1 MLQFMQKYCSVL
13 PCEAI
18 TPGRLFNWTN
28 RHFICCN
35 EERVDVEGRFAKN
48 VFISKRIAT
57 LLKPFTRK
65 I

>member
-35 EERVDVEGRFAKN
+35 EERVDVGRRFAQN
-48 VFISKRIAT
+48 VPISK
-57 LLKPFTRK
+57 K
-65 I
+65 